1 MKTKSIKTYAGLDPE
16 RAEQSAFLSPNAFIE
31 ALETLQEMGL
41 PEWVTPDEA
50 RQAAILDQRGKDALF
65 ASFGKW
71 LPKGFDRLNDAALA
85 ELEAAA
91 EERGWPVTAEEVLAS
106 KVSVIQR
113 LKELDAWTAEKRSEL
128 RAKHWEAFYRQ
139 VGRKDGKPVYRRF
152 YTRHEREDTVKQMV
166 DGKFKWVDA
175 TVYELPPQLIEE
187 VQIGKRR
194 KWLKSE
200 TKTGSLEKSRYLFKM
215 PDGTVI
221 DLGKTQGRFK
231 PCKRNGPDAAMQ
243 SIAKR
248 LGRNIRGGATTILQ
262 TLLGRTDI
270 LPAYTTVWFNEGW
283 LTFIGW
289 QKDPKLSAAS
299 YVETLDG
306 KLLKTSKE
314 RGERLSVSKA
324 EYAIIS
330 KPSIRQDDTEGDE
343 ADGYLEL
350 DGEFIEQG
358 FARDREREVHNSN
371 DFIDGMVLLE
381 QIAAHMG
388 LRNEFLS
395 GDAVWLRSDFEAATT
410 ELVSQMQRERRPLC
424 RALRRLRREYR
435 EMNAILKEA
444 PVGIDRAAIKKALK
458 DIAKEARKT
467 ANKIEKLRTP
477 VRDMLRQLDDH
488 YKQIGNR
495 YENGVMVFENAP
507 PEKVEGHPMFCMR
520 NEHPARTIPQDLP
533 CMLAIPANQVVLAE
547 PKITEVDRI
556 IPAQLV
562 SPLEELQKGR
572 RGIKLVNGVYIA
584 PHKPKAPSRHTTPQ
598 NAGERLREVLW
609 HVMWGSSPLR
619 A

>member
-248 LGRNIRGGATTILQ
+248 LGRNIRGGAATILQ

-289 QKDPKLSAAS
+289 QFDPKLTPAT
-299 YVETLDG
+299 YVETLEG
-306 KLLKTSKE
+306 KLVRTTE
-314 RGERLSVSKA
+314 TPEDAERLTVSKA
-324 EYAIIS
+324 EYLLIS
-330 KPSIRQDDTEGDE
+330 KPSIGEVDE
-343 ADGYLEL
+343 ESATVDGTMEL
-350 DGEFIEQG
+350 DQELVAQG
-358 FARDREREVHNSN
+358 FERDRERYDV
-371 DFIDGMVLLE
+371 DADLFTDGLVLLE
-381 QIAAHMG
+381 RVAERMG
-388 LRNEFLS
+388 RKVDFLC
-395 GDAVWLRSDFEAATT
+395 GDATWQRHDFRDAVAEIGR
-410 ELVSQMQRERRPLC
+410 ELHAERRQLIKERKQIVSGRTQAWLDGDKMLADDLTKSINRLNHRINRMQPEF
-424 RALRRLRREYR
+424 RALVKDMFAQLQSRWSG
-435 EMNAILKEA
+435 
-444 PVGIDRAAIKKALK
+444 PVKK
-458 DIAKEARKT
+458 D
-467 ANKIEKLRTP
+467 
-477 VRDMLRQLDDH
+477 
-488 YKQIGNR
+488 
-495 YENGVMVFENAP
+495 
-507 PEKVEGHPMFCMR
+507 HPMFCMR
-520 NEHPARTIPQDLP
+520 NEHPARTIPLDTP
-533 CMLAIPANQVVLAE
+533 CMLAVPANEVVLAA
-547 PKITEVDRI
+547 PKITEVERVT
-556 IPAQLV
+556 P
-562 SPLEELQKGR
+562 SMTPLQALQAGAT
-572 RGIKLVNGVYIA
+572 GIVASQGGYTTRMR
-584 PHKPKAPSRHTTPQ
+584 PKAVKRHTTPA

-609 HVMWGSSPLR
+609 HVTWGSSPLR